1 MISYVIASQ
10 RVRPEVA
17 GPMTSSAK
25 QSSAQC
31 KRPLDCFVA
40 SAPRNDA
47 RFSFSRCDLHPSG
60 GHASNEKPRKF
71 SLSAP
76 IFVRRH
82 RRWWPAPSRSMLQ
95 ATNVSVRR
103 KRKAERRK
111 TLIRILRAPTYPP
124 PLAGVDEL
132 APCKARS
139 PIGVP
144 PRLSPKGVI
153 VPKAQLQA
161 RLPGTWS
168 VRALPAFACPSP
180 ASTSRPGHNAGRLM
194 PKPPGSG
201 SDEPPPAGT
210 ASRSDQPGSPADVLH
225 GERDWAP
232 LFKSK
237 HMMSKAFSICSNK
250 SRACAARIFD
260 SHALNGLHCHLKIR
274 KIAIQP

>member
-1 MISYVIASQ
+1 M
-10 RVRPEVA
+10 R
-17 GPMTSSAK
+17 
-25 QSSAQC
+25 
-31 KRPLDCFVA
+31 
-40 SAPRNDA
+40 
-47 RFSFSRCDLHPSG
+47 LHPSG
-60 GHASNEKPRKF
+60 GHASNEKPQKF

-76 IFVRRH
+76 IFARRH

-111 TLIRILRAPTYPP
+111 TLIRILRAPTCILPR
-124 PLAGVDEL
+124 LRGRTEEGARL

-168 VRALPAFACPSP
+168 ERALPAFACPSP

-232 LFKSK
+232 LLKSNTRCQKLFNLFKQI
-237 HMMSKAFSICSNK
+237 A
-250 SRACAARIFD
+250 
-260 SHALNGLHCHLKIR
+260 GLR
-274 KIAIQP
+274 SAYF

>member
-1 MISYVIASQ
+1 MH
-10 RVRPEVA
+10 
-17 GPMTSSAK
+17 
-25 QSSAQC
+25 
-31 KRPLDCFVA
+31 
-40 SAPRNDA
+40 
-47 RFSFSRCDLHPSG
+47 LHPSCCSSCTKTLALSTDLRQKAQAVVAG
-60 GHASNEKPRKF
+60 AVTINASSHEC
-71 SLSAP
+71 
-76 IFVRRH
+76 
-82 RRWWPAPSRSMLQ
+82 
-95 ATNVSVRR
+95 
-103 KRKAERRK
+103 KRKKKKESGTPKNAD
-111 TLIRILRAPTYPP
+111 PYPP
-124 PLAGVDEL
+124 HLWVRL

-225 GERDWAP
+225 GEREWVRYSNPKRDV
-232 LFKSK
+232 
-237 HMMSKAFSICSNK
+237 KAFRFVQTN
-250 SRACAARIFD
+250 RGLARRVF
-260 SHALNGLHCHLKIR
+260 LIR
-274 KIAIQP
+274 RR

>member
-1 MISYVIASQ
+1 LPSLRAV
-10 RVRPEVA
+10 
-17 GPMTSSAK
+17 AK

-40 SAPRNDA
+40 GAPRHDA
-47 RFSFSRCDLHPSG
+47 RGSRPRDAVRTRVVVISNLKATKRFALHTDLRQRMPAVVTGNLTINASG
-60 GHASNEKPRKF
+60 HECKSKKKKESGTPKDADP
-71 SLSAP
+71 
-76 IFVRRH
+76 
-82 RRWWPAPSRSMLQ
+82 
-95 ATNVSVRR
+95 
-103 KRKAERRK
+103 
-111 TLIRILRAPTYPP
+111 YPLY
-124 PLAGVDEL
+124 LAVQL

-144 PRLSPKGVI
+144 PRFSPKGVI

-180 ASTSRPGHNAGRLM
+180 ASTSRPGHHAGRLM

-225 GERDWAP
+225 GERD
-232 LFKSK
+232 
-237 HMMSKAFSICSNK
+237 
-250 SRACAARIFD
+250 
-260 SHALNGLHCHLKIR
+260 
-274 KIAIQP
+274 

>member
-1 MISYVIASQ
+1 MFAWSRPGLLPSRLLIAISYVIASQ

-47 RFSFSRCDLHPSG
+47 RGLVFAMRSHPSCRHPAIESHETFRSPHRSSSEG
-60 GHASNEKPRKF
+60 AAVVTGDLTINASSHEYKSKKKKESGTPKD
-71 SLSAP
+71 ADP
-76 IFVRRH
+76 
-82 RRWWPAPSRSMLQ
+82 
-95 ATNVSVRR
+95 
-103 KRKAERRK
+103 
-111 TLIRILRAPTYPP
+111 YPP
-124 PLAGVDEL
+124 YLAGQL
-132 APCKARS
+132 ALCKGRS

-210 ASRSDQPGSPADVLH
+210 ASRSDQLGSPADVLH
-225 GERDWAP
+225 GERD
-232 LFKSK
+232 
-237 HMMSKAFSICSNK
+237 
-250 SRACAARIFD
+250 
-260 SHALNGLHCHLKIR
+260 
-274 KIAIQP
+274 

>member
-47 RFSFSRCDLHPSG
+47 RALVLAMHLHPSG
-60 GHASNEKPRKF
+60 GHASNEKPQKF

-76 IFVRRH
+76 IFARRH

-111 TLIRILRAPTYPP
+111 TLIRILRAPSSSSPACGGGQRRGRGSPFAKRARPSAFHRGSRQRESSSLRLSFRPGFRGRGLNGRYPP
-124 PLAGVDEL
+124 SPVPVQR
-132 APCKARS
+132 APRA
-139 PIGVP
+139 P
-144 PRLSPKGVI
+144 VI
-153 VPKAQLQA
+153 M
-161 RLPGTWS
+161 PG
-168 VRALPAFACPSP
+168 
-180 ASTSRPGHNAGRLM
+180 
-194 PKPPGSG
+194 
-201 SDEPPPAGT
+201 D
-210 ASRSDQPGSPADVLH
+210 
-225 GERDWAP
+225 
-232 LFKSK
+232 
-237 HMMSKAFSICSNK
+237 
-250 SRACAARIFD
+250 
-260 SHALNGLHCHLKIR
+260 
-274 KIAIQP
+274 

>member
-1 MISYVIASQ
+1 MLRMVPLPRFAGADEASFI
-10 RVRPEVA
+10 VLAMRP
-17 GPMTSSAK
+17 
-25 QSSAQC
+25 
-31 KRPLDCFVA
+31 
-40 SAPRNDA
+40 
-47 RFSFSRCDLHPSG
+47 HPSC
-60 GHASNEKPRKF
+60 GHAHQIKRRNV
-71 SLSAP
+71 SLAAP

-95 ATNVSVRR
+95 VTNVSVRR
-103 KRKAERRK
+103 KRKAERRR
-111 TLIRILRAPTYPP
+111 TLIRILRTPTCILPRKRGRTEEG
-124 PLAGVDEL
+124 ARL

-168 VRALPAFACPSP
+168 ERALPAIACPSP

-225 GERDWAP
+225 GERD
-232 LFKSK
+232 
-237 HMMSKAFSICSNK
+237 
-250 SRACAARIFD
+250 
-260 SHALNGLHCHLKIR
+260 
-274 KIAIQP
+274 

>member
-1 MISYVIASQ
+1 M
-10 RVRPEVA
+10 R
-17 GPMTSSAK
+17 
-25 QSSAQC
+25 
-31 KRPLDCFVA
+31 
-40 SAPRNDA
+40 
-47 RFSFSRCDLHPSG
+47 LHPSG

-111 TLIRILRAPTYPP
+111 TLIRILRAPTCILPR
-124 PLAGVDEL
+124 LRGRTEEGARL

-168 VRALPAFACPSP
+168 ERALPAVACPSP

-232 LFKSK
+232 LFKSQRA
-237 HMMSKAFSICSNK
+237 MSKAFQFVQTN
-250 SRACAARIFD
+250 R
-260 SHALNGLHCHLKIR
+260 GLAQRVFLIR
-274 KIAIQP
+274 MR